1 MKRFISYALSI
12 IVLFVLQS
20 TLFRYLALADIVP
33 NLLVIFTASVALIR
47 GKVEGMAVGFSCG
60 LMMDLFFGGYV
71 GLYMICYT
79 LIGYFLGFLNR
90 IFYEEDITLPILLI
104 ALADLLYGIYMYIV
118 RFMIRGRFDLLFYL
132 RRIILPEIVYTVI
145 ITIFLYRAI
154 LFMLK
159 KLDNKGSEDLIA

>member
-71 GLYMICYT
+71 GL
-79 LIGYFLGFLNR
+79 
-90 IFYEEDITLPILLI
+90 YEEDITLPILLI